1 MMHASYLGVMDFGN
15 LFTSDTPAAPLV
27 LCDGDLQLERES
39 RARSGTYFETVAT
52 ELENISTLCNDKLIE
67 SEIERLVNELLY
79 IQRRYL
85 VIKKPSIVQRSD
97 NDDDDESPYS
107 STTD

>member
-1 MMHASYLGVMDFGN
+1 MDFGN
-15 LFTSDTPAAPLV
+15 LITSHASAAPLV

-52 ELENISTLCNDKLIE
+52 ELENISTLCGDRLVE

-85 VIKKPSIVQRSD
+85 VIKKPTIID
-97 NDDDDESPYS
+97 KPNDKDDSYS
-107 STTD
+107 L